1 MLSNREGGNL
11 ENKPGVNLCKIGVAA
26 EGQFHVFR
34 IYFYSVIF
42 VEGRL
47 QGCLIIA
54 RGKESGNL
62 FEQIFVH

>member
-42 VEGRL
+42 VAGTL
-47 QGCLIIA
+47 QSCSIIA

-62 FEQIFVH
+62 LEQIL

>member
-34 IYFYSVIF
+34 IYFNSVIF
-42 VEGRL
+42 VGGRL
-47 QGCLIIA
+47 QSCLIIA
-54 RGKESGNL
+54 R
-62 FEQIFVH
+62 